1 MSAYTGKFDTRI
13 GLLNLYGVRVT
24 MRKYFVFSVSLVLC
38 SQLMACS
45 AFESITESHSKDET
59 TITNNQPPKKIA
71 ILLPLQGKFS
81 DSGQAIRNGFMTAYE
96 AQKNQQSEVPAIMV
110 LDTSGQNIKAIY
122 QQAIAEGADIVVGPL
137 EKEQVQTLIK
147 STSLKVPT
155 LALNAVTPDKVPQ
168 LIQFALSQS
177 DEAEQVAT
185 HASQDGHHRA
195 LIIAPAGAWG
205 NTIVEAFKNRW
216 QNSGGEIADQLS
228 YQKPEQLSEQIR
240 QILHVEKTSGR
251 KSKQAALAKEEGK
264 PLVRRRQD
272 IDMIF
277 LVAEPERA
285 RQIAPLLKF
294 YYAGNVPVY
303 ATSLIYSGINNKDQD
318 NDLNNIQF
326 TDMPWVLGGLPDYL
340 QNIQRNAAETWKNSY
355 NHNPKLYALGVD
367 AYYLSTNLNKLK
379 SASSQGIQGST
390 GKLYL
395 QDNQHIL
402 RELAWAKI
410 HNGDLVSIN
419 PANTDITE

>member
-1 MSAYTGKFDTRI
+1 MT
-13 GLLNLYGVRVT
+13 V
-24 MRKYFVFSVSLVLC
+24 RKYFVFCVSLLLG

-45 AFESITESHSKDET
+45 AFESLMGSNSKDDT
-59 TITNNQPPKKIA
+59 PITNNQSPKKIA
-71 ILLPLQGKFS
+71 VLLPLQGKFS
-81 DSGQAIRNGFMTAYE
+81 ESGQAIRNGFMTAYE
-96 AQKNQQSEVPAIMV
+96 AQKNQQSDVPTVVV
-110 LDTSGQNIKAIY
+110 LDTSGQNIKAVY
-122 QQAIAEGADIVVGPL
+122 EQAISEGAEIVVGPL

-155 LALNAVTPDKVPQ
+155 LALNAVTPAKVPQ

-185 HASQDGHHRA
+185 RASQDGHHRA

-205 NTIVEAFKNRW
+205 NTIVDAFKNRW
-216 QNSGGEIADQLS
+216 ENTGGEIADQLS
-228 YQKPEQLSEQIR
+228 YQKSEQLSEQIR
-240 QILHVEKTSGR
+240 QILHVEKNSGR
-251 KSKQAALAKEEGK
+251 KSKQTALANEEGK
-264 PLVRRRQD
+264 PPVRRRED

-285 RQIAPLLKF
+285 RQIGPLLKF

-303 ATSLIYSGINNKDQD
+303 ATSLIYSGISNPAQD

-326 TDMPWVLGGLPDYL
+326 TDMPWVLGGLPDHL
-340 QNIQRNAAETWKNSY
+340 QTIQQNAAETWKNAY
-355 NHNPKLYALGVD
+355 TRNAKLYAFGVD
-367 AYYLSTNLNKLK
+367 AYYLSNNLNKLK
-379 SASSQGIQGST
+379 STSQGIQGST

-410 HNGDLVSIN
+410 RNGILVSVN
-419 PANTDITE
+419 ATNTDTTEE